1 MRILLVEDD
10 PDLAAAL
17 AEALAEDRYVVD
29 RAASGAEADELAT
42 VNDYDL
48 VVLDWSIP
56 PPSGVDLLSAWRRRS
71 LSFPVLMLTG
81 RGSVEDR
88 IHGLDAGADDYLTKP
103 FALAELQARVRSLL
117 RRGQRP
123 LQALAAGDLEMD
135 RAGRVVKVG
144 EAPVHLTPKE
154 FAVLEYLLAHR
165 DRVVTRADLNEHVWE
180 DSLGAM
186 SNTLEVIVSRLRKK
200 VDGGREGRLIHTI
213 PGVGYRLSGER
224 QAAGGYDAGDDGG

>member
-17 AEALAEDRYVVD
+17 AEALAEDCYVVD

-42 VNDYDL
+42 VNEYDL

-56 PPSGVDLLSAWRRRS
+56 PPSGVDLLSAWRQRA
-71 LSFPVLMLTG
+71 LTFPVLMLTG

-123 LQALAAGDLEMD
+123 LQSLAAGDLVMD
-135 RAGRVVKVG
+135 RPGRQVRVA
-144 EAPVHLTPKE
+144 EAPIHLTPKE
-154 FAVLEYLLAHR
+154 FAVLEYLLVHR
-165 DRVVTRADLNEHVWE
+165 DRVVSRADLSEHVWE

-200 VDGGREGRLIHTI
+200 VDGGREGRLLHTV
-213 PGVGYRLSGER
+213 PGVGYRLSTER
-224 QAAGGYDAGDDGG
+224 LAPGREAGGDDSG